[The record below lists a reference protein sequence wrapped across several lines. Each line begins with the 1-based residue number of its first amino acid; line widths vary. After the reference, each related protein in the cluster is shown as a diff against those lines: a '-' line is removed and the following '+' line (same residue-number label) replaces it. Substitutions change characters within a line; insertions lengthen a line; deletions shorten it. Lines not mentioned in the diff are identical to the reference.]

1 MAKRPIFS
9 QARFSLLSMV
19 IPKNARGLA
28 ESESTCRFAWADGAM
43 PSNSSKCGPTA
54 TKARLSLQGMKFE
67 APKAVLL
74 DALQM
79 ACSAIPNKTTLQV
92 LYNVHMDLQDQSLVL
107 RATDLDMA
115 VVQRLTV
122 EGHRDGSLIINA
134 RKLLEVVKELPDLPV
149 IMSMEDLVLTIRS
162 ESGFQGNLTGYDPSE
177 YPALPE
183 VGETSRQN
191 VLLKDLRFLAEKT
204 GFAVSSDFSRMALT
218 GVYCEFKPDRLEMV
232 ATDGHRLGKAF
243 VGLPGL
249 GARPGVILP
258 PKALH
263 QVLRMSEDPEEAIE
277 VEIGTAHA
285 RFATGAI
292 ELYTKL
298 IEGPY
303 PNYENVIPKQFSK
316 TATVNREHLASVI
329 RRVSTMAIAKTRLTV
344 LSFQDGGNLLVSAR
358 NQDLGGDSEEAL
370 PLAYEGEEVELGV
383 NAQYLLEV
391 LRLCNSEE
399 VRLKFNNPLGAI
411 ILEPVAE
418 DAGYFFIVMPL
429 RIVRDAP

>member
-1 MAKRPIFS
+1 
-9 QARFSLLSMV
+9 
-19 IPKNARGLA
+19 
-28 ESESTCRFAWADGAM
+28 
-43 PSNSSKCGPTA
+43 
-54 TKARLSLQGMKFE
+54 MKFE

-92 LYNVHMDLQDQSLVL
+92 LYNLYLDLKEHTLEI

-122 EGHRDGSLIINA
+122 EGHQDGSLIINA
-134 RKLLEVVKELPDLPV
+134 RKLLEVVKELPDMPV
-149 IMSMEDLVLTIRS
+149 ILSMEDLVLTIRS
-162 ESGFQGNLTGYDPSE
+162 ESGFQGNLTGYDPAE

-191 VLLKDLRFLAEKT
+191 VALKDLRLLAEKT
-204 GFAVSSDFSRMALT
+204 GFAVSTDFSRMALT
-218 GVYCEFKPDRLEMV
+218 GIYCEFKKDRLEMV
-232 ATDGHRLGKAF
+232 ATDGHRLGKAG
-243 VGLPGL
+243 VGMPGL
-249 GARPGVILP
+249 QPRNGVILP
-258 PKALH
+258 PKALQ
-263 QVLRMSEDPEEAIE
+263 QVLRMSEDPEQAIE
-277 VEIGTAHA
+277 VEIGSAHA

-292 ELYTKL
+292 VLYTKL

-303 PNYENVIPKQFSK
+303 PNYENVIPKQFTK
-316 TATVNREHLASVI
+316 TATVNREHLASVV
-329 RRVSTMAIAKTRLTV
+329 RRVSTMANAKTRLTV
-344 LSFQDGGNLLVSAR
+344 LGFQSSGNLAVSAK
-358 NQDLGGDSEEAL
+358 NQDLGGDSEETL
-370 PLAYEGEEVELGV
+370 PLSYEGEDVELGA

-411 ILEPVAE
+411 IVEPVAE

-429 RIVRDAP
+429 RIVRDAL

>member
-1 MAKRPIFS
+1 MGAWYPAPTLHGLS
-9 QARFSLLSMV
+9 QLSFV
-19 IPKNARGLA
+19 
-28 ESESTCRFAWADGAM
+28 S
-43 PSNSSKCGPTA
+43 
-54 TKARLSLQGMKFE
+54 MKFE

-92 LYNVHMDLQDQSLVL
+92 LYNLYFDLKDQTLEI

-122 EGHRDGSLIINA
+122 EGHRDGALIINA
-134 RKLLEVVKELPDLPV
+134 RKLLEVVKELPDMPV
-149 IMSMEDLVLTIRS
+149 IFSMEDLVLTIRS

-191 VLLKDLRFLAEKT
+191 VPLKDLRFLSEKT
-204 GFAVSSDFSRMALT
+204 GFAVSTDFSRMALT
-218 GVYCEFKPDRLEMV
+218 GIYCEFKQDRLEMV
-232 ATDGHRLGKAF
+232 ATDGHRLGKAI

-249 GARPGVILP
+249 GVRTGVILP
-258 PKALH
+258 TKAVQ
-263 QVLRMSEDPEEAIE
+263 QVLRMSEDPEQLIE
-277 VEIGTAHA
+277 IEIGTAHA

-292 ELYTKL
+292 VLYTKL

-316 TATVNREHLASVI
+316 SATVNREHLASVV
-329 RRVSTMAIAKTRLTV
+329 RRVSTMANAKTRLTV
-344 LSFQDGGNLLVSAR
+344 LGFQSGGNLLVSAR
-358 NQDLGGDSEEAL
+358 NQDLGGDSEENL
-370 PLAYEGEEVELGV
+370 PLAYDGEDLELGA

-391 LRLCNSEE
+391 LRLCHSEE

-411 ILEPVAE
+411 VVEPVAE
-418 DAGYFFIVMPL
+418 EAGYFFIVMPL
-429 RIVRDAP
+429 RIVRDAL